1 MLTDDGD
8 GMIGVLAV
16 NGVVGVTAAAGIGS
30 LIDDF
35 DGICTSF
42 NINSFTS
49 LLLLDRRGNEEN
61 EEKWKQFFK
70 CIHPVQVRMRFG
82 LTLKHNLH

>member
-16 NGVVGVTAAAGIGS
+16 NGVVGVTAADGIGS

-49 LLLLDRRGNEEN
+49 LLLLDRRGNEKIN
-61 EEKWKQFFK
+61 GNDILNLFIQCKDAIW
-70 CIHPVQVRMRFG
+70 
-82 LTLKHNLH
+82 TYLKT